1 VTSRWRAAVVVL
13 GTTAA
18 IGAAAV
24 WHAGAQLPVSPTTTS
39 PPPPPPESSTTTEPT
54 PPTLPGSSSTTPPAT
69 TAPKPAPAP
78 APVPAAPV
86 TTTSTVPGS
95 GPQVVPPDAWA
106 QINAVKRSPANSTAL
121 LLEALSALQDFGL
134 TPQEAALVGMGHFP
148 VAGAANFSDDWL
160 MPRFTPSFHMHQGN
174 DIFAAMNTP
183 VRAVADGVV
192 RFGEEPV
199 GGKAVYITTSDGT
212 YYYCAHLNDWPQN
225 IQSGQSV
232 KQGTVVGL
240 VGNTGDAQGGSSHCH
255 FEIHPKGGAAVDP
268 KPFLDAWLTE
278 AIADVPKLVAAYQ
291 ANVPRAIADAGF
303 MRRFDAGGDGM
314 FSAPMRPGGAPLL
327 WASSVNPNGGALRLA
342 EVEVAQAAGSVD
354 WDGLFQ
360 RQQAAVSAWQQADDR
375 ARAVLRAMSPAALAP
390 LL

>member
-1 VTSRWRAAVVVL
+1 M
-13 GTTAA
+13 GTT
-18 IGAAAV
+18 
-24 WHAGAQLPVSPTTTS
+24 TTT
-39 PPPPPPESSTTTEPT
+39 PPPPPPPSSTTTTEQP
-54 PPTLPGSSSTTPPAT
+54 PPTLPRPTTTAPPHTTT
-69 TAPKPAPAP
+69 TAPKQVPAPSA
-78 APVPAAPV
+78 AAAPS
-86 TTTSTVPGS
+86 TTTTTAPPPGAQ
-95 GPQVVPPDAWA
+95 GVPPDPRA
-106 QINAVKRSPANSTAL
+106 QLNAVKRTPANSTAL
-121 LLEALSALQDFGL
+121 LLNALSALEDFGL
-134 TPQEAALVGMGHFP
+134 TPQEAALIGMGHFP

-160 MPRFTPSFHMHQGN
+160 MPRFTPTFHLHQGN

-199 GGKAVYITTSDGT
+199 GGKAVYLTTSDGT
-212 YYYCAHLNDWPQN
+212 YYYCAHLNDWPQT

-232 KQGTVVGL
+232 KQGTVVGF
-240 VGNTGDAQGGSSHCH
+240 VGNTGDAQGGAPHCH
-255 FEIHPKGGAAVDP
+255 FELHPKGGAAVDP
-268 KPFLDAWLTE
+268 KSTLDAWLTE
-278 AIADVPKLVAAYQ
+278 AIADVPKLVAGYQ

-354 WDGLFQ
+354 SDGLVQ

-375 ARAVLRAMSPAALAP
+375 ARAVLRAMTPPALAAL
-390 LL
+390 L